1 MNCPFCENQESKVVD
16 SRYIQDGIRRRRECL
31 MCSLRFTTYEKIHS
45 QLLNVIKRNNSK
57 EQFSLD
63 KLFKSIST
71 ACNKRPISKEKI
83 EKLVIDIESNLIQNY
98 GSEIDSSVIGQLVLN
113 ELMKLDKVSYIR
125 FSSVYRNFEDENSF
139 VDEIDKLKTKNKI
152 KNKKQMELF
161 PEEKTKKRNG
171 VNVNGTN
178 KKNWFKCK

>member
-16 SRYIQDGIRRRRECL
+16 SRYIQNGIRRRRECL

-45 QLLNVIKRNNSK
+45 QLLNVIKRNNTK
-57 EQFSLD
+57 EPFSLD
-63 KLFKSIST
+63 KLSKSIST

-83 EKLVIDIESNLIQNY
+83 DKLVIDIESNLLQNY
-98 GSEIDSSVIGQLVLN
+98 GTEIDSSVIGQLVLN
-113 ELMKLDKVSYIR
+113 ELMKIDKVSYIR

-161 PEEKTKKRNG
+161 PQEKPKKRNG

-178 KKNWFKCK
+178 KKN

>member
-1 MNCPFCENQESKVVD
+1 MNCPFCENIESKVVD
-16 SRYIQDGIRRRRECL
+16 SRYIQNGIRRRRECL

-45 QLLNVIKRNNSK
+45 QLLNVVKRNNTK
-57 EQFSLD
+57 EPFSLK
-63 KLFKSIST
+63 KLSKSIST

-83 EKLVIDIESNLIQNY
+83 EKLVIDIESNLLQNY

-113 ELMKLDKVSYIR
+113 ELMKIDKVSYIR

-152 KNKKQMELF
+152 KDKKQMELF
-161 PEEKTKKRNG
+161 PDKKRSG
-171 VNVNGTN
+171 VNLNGTN
-178 KKNWFKCK
+178 KKN